1 MSVTERLR
9 EFLTQGKDWERK
21 PTNIP
26 GVFLLRLPGLRS
38 NAPSLAIEINPVDS
52 IGSPTKKR
60 GVVVRSTPELE
71 DIKRII
77 LDQKVS
83 ELTKN
88 MDEINPQR
96 KQQVTA
102 TSKPEV
108 FEI

>member
-1 MSVTERLR
+1 MSVNDRLR

-21 PTNIP
+21 PTTIP
-26 GVFLLRLPGLRS
+26 GVFLLRLPGLR
-38 NAPSLAIEINPVDS
+38 NTNPSLAIEINPVDS

-60 GVVVRSTPELE
+60 GVVVRSSIELE

-77 LDQKVS
+77 SDQKVL

-88 MDEINPQR
+88 LDEINPQR
-96 KQQVTA
+96 KQPTTA
-102 TSKPEV
+102 TSRPDV

>member
-9 EFLTQGKDWERK
+9 EFLTPGKDWERK

-38 NAPSLAIEINPVDS
+38 NSPSLAIEINPVDS

-83 ELTKN
+83 EN

-96 KQQVTA
+96 KQQTTA

>member
-9 EFLTQGKDWERK
+9 EFLAQGKDWERK

-26 GVFLLRLPGLRS
+26 GVFLLRLPGLRGS
-38 NAPSLAIEINPVDS
+38 SPSLAIEINPVDS

-77 LDQKVS
+77 SDQKVL
-83 ELTKN
+83 ELTKGI
-88 MDEINPQR
+88 DGINPQR
-96 KQQVTA
+96 KQPTI
-102 TSKPEV
+102 TTNKPEV